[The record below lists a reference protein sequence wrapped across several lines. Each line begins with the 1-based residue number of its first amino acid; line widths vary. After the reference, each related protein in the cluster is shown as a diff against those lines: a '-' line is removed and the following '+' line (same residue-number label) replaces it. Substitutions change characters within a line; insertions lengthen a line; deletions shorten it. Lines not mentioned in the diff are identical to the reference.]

1 MQVKSQGMSWRNA
14 VICLRWDGH
23 VVDAKEGNEKEN
35 NTTNNKTDCWGLRGG
50 NDYKQY
56 ILQYCLVKTMKEALM
71 GISIGQRGYDQDG
84 LDGLDHD

>member
-1 MQVKSQGMSWRNA
+1 MKSQGMSWRNA

-50 NDYKQY
+50 NDYKN
-56 ILQYCLVKTMKEALM
+56 K
-71 GISIGQRGYDQDG
+71 
-84 LDGLDHD
+84 